1 MKSFKQYIS
10 EAGIRHVA
18 RKAESTNKLADLAF
32 QAATDKGAHNV
43 LVNRLNKLLKTQQH
57 NYAHPHI
64 RVALN
69 HITKGNYDEAGF
81 ALDKL
86 GTFATLDVNRAE
98 QRRGRRTY
106 ERAREVAQG
115 RVRLPNKPTAEE
127 IAKRETE
134 VAKEAED
141 LAYDAKRGEEPI
153 GEPMKKRKKK

>member
-1 MKSFKQYIS
+1 MKSFRQYIS
-10 EAGIRHVA
+10 EAGIRHVV

-32 QAATDKGAHNV
+32 EAATDKGAHNV
-43 LVNRLNKLLKTQQH
+43 LVNRLNKLLKTQRH

-69 HITKGNYDEAGF
+69 HIAQGNYDEAGF

-86 GTFATLDVNRAE
+86 GSFATLDVDRAE

-115 RVRLPNKPTAEE
+115 KVRLPNKPTAENIADRE
-127 IAKRETE
+127 IKVAQE
-134 VAKEAED
+134 VSD
-141 LAYDAKRGEEPI
+141 LVFDAKRGEEPI
-153 GEPMKKRKKK
+153 GEPMTKRKKK